1 MDRVIK
7 LFATGLG
14 LGYLPKAPGT
24 FGTLL
29 GVPLFWALAG
39 LPLIHYITFLMVFI
53 VLSSWISDRAQA
65 LFGVDDPKTVV
76 IDEVAGFLVAVA
88 GHPFGWKTVLIAFAL
103 FRVFD
108 IVKPFPVRTIDDRM
122 HNGFGIVLDDVL
134 AGVYANV
141 CLIILSSLRA
151 L

>member
-1 MDRVIK
+1 MEKFIK
-7 LFATGLG
+7 FFATGLG

-29 GVPLFWALAG
+29 GIPLFWALTG
-39 LPLIHYITFLMVFI
+39 LPLIHYVTFLVVFI
-53 VLSSWISDRAQA
+53 VLSSWIADKAQA

-88 GHPFGWKTVLIAFAL
+88 GHPFGWKTVLIAFVL
-103 FRVFD
+103 FRIFD
-108 IVKPFPVRTIDDRM
+108 IVKPFPISTIDDRM

-141 CLIILSSLRA
+141 CLIVILRFI
-151 L
+151 